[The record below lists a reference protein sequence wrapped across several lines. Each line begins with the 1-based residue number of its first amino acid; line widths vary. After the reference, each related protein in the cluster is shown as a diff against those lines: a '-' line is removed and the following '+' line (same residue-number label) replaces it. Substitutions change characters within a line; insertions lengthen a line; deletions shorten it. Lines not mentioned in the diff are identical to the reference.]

1 MGKPMPMRNAIW
13 TFVAMSL
20 AAVLASTAIAQ
31 TYPNRTIKIVVP
43 YPPGAS
49 TDAVARTIAQKL
61 SDVFAQP
68 VIVENRAGAS
78 GNIGADF
85 VAKSAPDGYTLVL
98 GTDAT
103 HATNVHVAKNPL
115 FDPVKDFTSITI
127 AVGNVIA
134 LAVHPSFPGHNVAE
148 LVEHAKRNPGKL
160 AYGSSGSGSPHH
172 LAGELLR
179 QLTGIDIVHVPY
191 KGGGI
196 AVTDLMGG
204 QIPMM
209 FASLAAVVQQ
219 AKVGKV
225 RLIGV
230 VESSRFAGLPD
241 VPTIGETVRGFELAS
256 WLGFFGPAGV
266 PAPIVAR
273 LNAEIVKALHAP
285 DVRARLEPL
294 GMSIMAMSSDASL
307 AMVKAETDK
316 RGRLIKAAG
325 IQAE

>member
-1 MGKPMPMRNAIW
+1 MRTIRTLAW
-13 TFVAMSL
+13 AVAVGVGMSL
-20 AAVLASTAIAQ
+20 ANAAMAQ
-31 TYPNRTIKIVVP
+31 AFPNRAIKIVVP

-61 SDVFAQP
+61 TDVFGQP
-68 VIVENRAGAS
+68 AIVENRPGAS
-78 GNIGADF
+78 GSIGSDF
-85 VAKSAPDGYTLVL
+85 VAKSAPDGYTLVM

-103 HATNVHVAKNPL
+103 HATNVHVAKNPP
-115 FDPVKDFTSITI
+115 FDPVRDFTPITI

-134 LAVHPSFPGHNVAE
+134 LAVHPAFPANTIAE
-148 LVEHAKRNPGKL
+148 LVEHAKRNPGKV

-191 KGGGI
+191 KGGGV

-219 AKVGKV
+219 AKAGKL
-225 RLIGV
+225 RIIGV
-230 VESSRFAGLPD
+230 VESARFAGLPD
-241 VPTIGETVRGFELAS
+241 VPSIGETVRGFELAS

-266 PAPIVAR
+266 PAPVVAR
-273 LNAEIVKALHAP
+273 LNAEIVKALHTP
-285 DVRARLEPL
+285 DVRAKLEPL
-294 GMSIMAMSSDASL
+294 GLSILAMTPEASL
-307 AMVKAETDK
+307 AMVKSEMEK

-325 IQAE
+325 IQPE

>member
-1 MGKPMPMRNAIW
+1 MRIFRILLHWVAAGLCATLPHAAIGQV
-13 TFVAMSL
+13 F
-20 AAVLASTAIAQ
+20 
-31 TYPNRTIKIVVP
+31 PNKTIKIVVP

-61 SDVFAQP
+61 SEVFGQP
-68 VIVENRAGAS
+68 AIVENRPGAS
-78 GNIGADF
+78 GNIGSDY
-85 VAKSAPDGYTLVL
+85 VAKSAPDGYTLVM

-103 HATNVHVAKNPL
+103 HATNIHVSKNPP
-115 FDPVKDFTSITI
+115 FDPVRDFTPISI

-134 LAVHPSFPGHNVAE
+134 LAVHPAFPANTIAE

-179 QLTGIDIVHVPY
+179 QLSGIDIVHVPY
-191 KGGGI
+191 KGGGV

-219 AKVGKV
+219 AKAGKL

-230 VESSRFAGLPD
+230 VESSRYGGLPD

-266 PAPIVAR
+266 PAPIVMR
-273 LNAEIVKALHAP
+273 LNGEIVKALHAP
-285 DVRARLEPL
+285 DVRAKLEPL
-294 GMSIMAMSSDASL
+294 GMSIMGLTPEASL
-307 AMVKAETDK
+307 AMVKAEIER

>member
-1 MGKPMPMRNAIW
+1 MRISRILLHCTAAGLCAILPPA
-13 TFVAMSL
+13 AM
-20 AAVLASTAIAQ
+20 AQ
-31 TYPNRTIKIVVP
+31 VFPNKTIKIVVP

-61 SDVFAQP
+61 SEVFGQP
-68 VIVENRAGAS
+68 AIVENRPGAS
-78 GNIGADF
+78 GNIGSDY
-85 VAKSAPDGYTLVL
+85 VAKSAPDGYTLVM

-103 HATNVHVAKNPL
+103 HATNVHVSKNPP
-115 FDPVKDFTSITI
+115 FDPVRDFTPISI

-134 LAVHPSFPGHNVAE
+134 LAVHPAFPANTIAE

-179 QLTGIDIVHVPY
+179 QLSGIDIVHVPY
-191 KGGGI
+191 KGGGV

-219 AKVGKV
+219 AKAGKL

-230 VESSRFAGLPD
+230 VESSRYGGLPD

-273 LNAEIVKALHAP
+273 LNEEIVKALRAP
-285 DVRARLEPL
+285 DVRAKLEPL
-294 GMSIMAMSSDASL
+294 GLSIMAMTPEASM
-307 AMVKAETDK
+307 AMVKSEMEK

-325 IQAE
+325 ILPE

>member
-1 MGKPMPMRNAIW
+1 MR
-13 TFVAMSL
+13 TLKTLLF
-20 AAVLASTAIAQ
+20 AAGMILGALPASDAIAQ
-31 TYPNRTIKIVVP
+31 AYPNRTIKIVVP

-49 TDAVARTIAQKL
+49 TDAVARTVAQKL
-61 SDVFAQP
+61 SEVFGLP

-78 GNIGADF
+78 GNIGSDF
-85 VAKSAPDGYTLVL
+85 VAKSAPDGYTLL
-98 GTDAT
+98 MGTDAT
-103 HATNVHVAKNPL
+103 HATNVHVAKHPP
-115 FDPVKDFTSITI
+115 FDPVRDFTPITI

-134 LAVHPSFPGHNVAE
+134 LAVHPAFPATTIAE
-148 LVEHAKRNPGKL
+148 MIEHAKRNPGKL

-179 QLTGIDIVHVPY
+179 QLTGIDIVHIPY
-191 KGGGI
+191 KGGGV

-209 FASLAAVVQQ
+209 FASLAAVVQH
-219 AKVGKV
+219 AKAGKV
-225 RLIGV
+225 RLLGV
-230 VESSRFAGLPD
+230 VESSRFTGLPD

-273 LNAEIVKALHAP
+273 INGEIVKALHAP
-285 DVRARLEPL
+285 EVRAKLEPL
-294 GMSIMAMSSDASL
+294 GMSIMAMTSDASL
-307 AMVKAETDK
+307 AMVKAEMEK

-325 IQAE
+325 IQPE

>member
-1 MGKPMPMRNAIW
+1 MRILQAFW
-13 TFVAMSL
+13 SLMAMAS
-20 AAVLASTAIAQ
+20 AALLSGTAMAQ
-31 TYPNRTIKIVVP
+31 AYPNRTIKIVVP

-61 SDVFAQP
+61 SDAFAQP

-78 GNIGADF
+78 GGIGSDF
-85 VAKSAPDGYTLVL
+85 VAKSAPDGYTLVI
-98 GTDAT
+98 GTDAS
-103 HATNVHVAKNPL
+103 HATNVHVSKNPL
-115 FDPVKDFTSITI
+115 YDPVRDFTPITI

-134 LAVHPSFPGHNVAE
+134 LAVHPSFPGNTIAE
-148 LVEHAKRNPGKL
+148 LVEHAKRNSGKL

-179 QLTGIDIVHVPY
+179 QLTGIDIVHIPY
-191 KGGGI
+191 KGGGV

-209 FASLAAVVQQ
+209 FASLAAVIQQ
-219 AKVGKV
+219 AKAGKV
-225 RLIGV
+225 RLLGV
-230 VESSRFAGLPD
+230 VESSRYAGLPD
-241 VPTIGETVRGFELAS
+241 VPSIGETVRGFELAS

-273 LNAEIVKALHAP
+273 LNAEMVKALHAP

-294 GMSIMAMSSDASL
+294 GLSVMAMTPEASI
-307 AMVKAETDK
+307 AMVKSETEK

-325 IQAE
+325 IQPE

>member
-1 MGKPMPMRNAIW
+1 MRTIQAVWSLIALGV
-13 TFVAMSL
+13 VALLSD
-20 AAVLASTAIAQ
+20 TAMAQ
-31 TYPNRTIKIVVP
+31 SYPNRTIKIVVP

-78 GNIGADF
+78 GGIGSDF
-85 VAKSAPDGYTLVL
+85 VAKSAPDGYTLVI
-98 GTDAT
+98 GTDAS

-115 FDPVKDFTSITI
+115 YDPVRDFTPITI

-134 LAVHPSFPGHNVAE
+134 LAVHPSFPANTIAE

-219 AKVGKV
+219 AKAGKL

-230 VESSRFAGLPD
+230 IESTRYGGLPD

-273 LNAEIVKALHAP
+273 LNAEMVKALHSS

-294 GMSIMAMSSDASL
+294 GLSIMAMTPEASL
-307 AMVKAETDK
+307 AMVKSETEK

>member
-1 MGKPMPMRNAIW
+1 MRIFRILLQCA
-13 TFVAMSL
+13 AAALCASL
-20 AAVLASTAIAQ
+20 PHAAIAQ
-31 TYPNRTIKIVVP
+31 AFPNKTIKIVVP

-61 SDVFAQP
+61 SDAFGQP
-68 VIVENRAGAS
+68 AIVENRPGAS
-78 GNIGADF
+78 GNIGSDF
-85 VAKSAPDGYTLVL
+85 VAKSAPDGYTLVM

-103 HATNVHVAKNPL
+103 HATNVHVSKNPP
-115 FDPVKDFTSITI
+115 FDPVRDFTPISI

-134 LAVHPSFPGHNVAE
+134 LAVHPAFPANTIAE

-160 AYGSSGSGSPHH
+160 AYGSSGNGSPHH

-179 QLTGIDIVHVPY
+179 QLSGIDIVHVPY
-191 KGGGI
+191 KGGGV

-219 AKVGKV
+219 AKAGKL

-230 VESSRFAGLPD
+230 VESARYGGLPD

-266 PAPIVAR
+266 PAPVVVR
-273 LNAEIVKALHAP
+273 LNEEIVKALRAP
-285 DVRARLEPL
+285 DVRAKLEPL
-294 GMSIMAMSSDASL
+294 GLSIMAMTPEASM
-307 AMVKAETDK
+307 AMVKSETEK

-325 IQAE
+325 ILPE

>member
-1 MGKPMPMRNAIW
+1 MRTIRILAW
-13 TFVAMSL
+13 AVAVGVGMSL
-20 AAVLASTAIAQ
+20 ANAAMAQ
-31 TYPNRTIKIVVP
+31 AFPNRAIKIVVP

-61 SDVFAQP
+61 SDVFGQP
-68 VIVENRAGAS
+68 AIVENRPGAS
-78 GNIGADF
+78 GSIGSDF
-85 VAKSAPDGYTLVL
+85 VAKSAPDGYTLVM

-103 HATNVHVAKNPL
+103 HATNVHVAKNPP
-115 FDPVKDFTSITI
+115 FDPVRDFTPITI

-134 LAVHPSFPGHNVAE
+134 LAVHPAFPANTIAE
-148 LVEHAKRNPGKL
+148 LVEHAKRNPGKV

-179 QLTGIDIVHVPY
+179 QLTGIDIIHIPY
-191 KGGGI
+191 KGGGV

-219 AKVGKV
+219 AKAGKL
-225 RLIGV
+225 RIIGV
-230 VESSRFAGLPD
+230 VESARFAGLPD
-241 VPTIGETVRGFELAS
+241 VPSIGETVRGFELAS

-266 PAPIVAR
+266 PAPVVAR
-273 LNAEIVKALHAP
+273 LNAEIVKALHMP
-285 DVRARLEPL
+285 DVRAKLEPL
-294 GMSIMAMSSDASL
+294 GLSVMAMTPEASL
-307 AMVKAETDK
+307 AMVKSEMEK

-325 IQAE
+325 IQPE

>member
-1 MGKPMPMRNAIW
+1 MQLHRAVW
-13 TFVAMSL
+13 TFLTMGVVAL
-20 AAVLASTAIAQ
+20 LASTAMAQ
-31 TYPNRTIKIVVP
+31 GYPNRTIKIVVP

-49 TDAVARTIAQKL
+49 TDAVARTIALKL
-61 SDVFAQP
+61 GEVFAQP

-78 GNIGADF
+78 GNIGSDF
-85 VAKSAPDGYTLVL
+85 VAKSAADGYTLL
-98 GTDAT
+98 MGTDAT

-115 FDPVKDFTSITI
+115 FDPVRDFTPITI

-134 LAVHPSFPGHNVAE
+134 LAVHPSFPGNSVAE
-148 LVEHAKRNPGKL
+148 LVEHAKRNPRKL
-160 AYGSSGSGSPHH
+160 AYGSSGNGSPHH

-219 AKVGKV
+219 AKAGKV

-294 GMSIMAMSSDASL
+294 GMSILAMSSDASL
-307 AMVKAETDK
+307 SMVKAETEK